1 MAIAKPPKVNV
12 FIEIPIDLNIIA
24 VITRERGIAVRVII
38 VVRKL
43 SRNKNSIIIT
53 KINPSLNAP
62 STLLSEFTIK
72 SFCLKTFV

>member
-1 MAIAKPPKVNV
+1 MAIAKPPRVNV
-12 FIEIPIDLNIIA
+12 FIEMPKDLKIMA
-24 VITRERGIAVRVII
+24 VITSDNGMAVSVII

-53 KINPSLNAP
+53 KINPSLNAL